1 MGMEGFAES
10 VRAAA
15 DVLENIER
23 DREQALARSRRAIR
37 LSKRVIHAIH
47 AGEDPSAPAAELE
60 AAMDELLSADT
71 PEVMLS
77 GILQDAMMEYAEA
90 AILRSVL
97 ERGSVPTA
105 SDLGISAAAWI
116 LGLAD
121 CVGELRRTV
130 THRLMEGD
138 MESARRTFAVM
149 EEIAD
154 ELMLLDIPDAVAPV
168 RRKQDI
174 ARGIMDRTRSDMTAA
189 AVMGAGLRPAR

>member
-23 DREQALARSRRAIR
+23 DREQALARSRTVIR

-47 AGEDPSAPAAELE
+47 AGEDPSAHAAQLE
-60 AAMDELLSADT
+60 AAMDDLLSADT

-90 AILRSVL
+90 MILRSVL
-97 ERGSVPTA
+97 EHGSVPTA

-130 THRLMEGD
+130 TSRLMEGD
-138 MESARRTFAVM
+138 MDSARRTFAVM
-149 EEIAD
+149 QEISD

>member
-1 MGMEGFAES
+1 MEGFAES

-23 DREQALARSRRAIR
+23 DREQALSCSRRVIR

-47 AGEDPSAPAAELE
+47 SGEPSESHVSELE
-60 AAMDELLSADT
+60 DALDDLLSADT

-77 GILQDAMMEYAEA
+77 GVLQDAMMEYAEA
-90 AILRSVL
+90 MIFRSVVA
-97 ERGSVPTA
+97 GGNVPTA

-121 CVGELRRTV
+121 CIGELRRTV
-130 THRLMEGD
+130 TASLMEGD
-138 MESARRTFAVM
+138 LQSARVRFAVM
-149 EEIAD
+149 EEICG

-174 ARGIMDRTRSDMTAA
+174 ARGIMDRTRSDMTIAA
-189 AVMGAGLRPAR
+189 IMGSAGR